1 MSTSIF
7 DRVKREDLRAPAKP
21 EVTPSAEP
29 DAPERQTLT
38 DSMAG
43 GQQNPSEHVDPKLLS
58 KVVPRTLGQAA
69 KPATPNGEGQSEG
82 QGEAAGGGHSQVHPR
97 SYQDGQAIAGVSSV
111 MGLAGGQAD
120 ESPARRH
127 EKAAPD
133 APTPNAPASG
143 EDAKPSAALPR
154 SLGDATQRKAPQP
167 SGGDD
172 PSNPFANIKPPAEA
186 QAQHPRTN
194 IFGSFMPGEDNARK
208 VNEPKPEKPEPEA
221 PTPTRRRPRM

>member
-7 DRVKREDLRAPAKP
+7 DRVKREDLRAPTKSEA
-21 EVTPSAEP
+21 TPSTEP
-29 DAPERQTLT
+29 AAPERQTLT
-38 DSMAG
+38 DSLASR
-43 GQQNPSEHVDPKLLS
+43 QENPSEYVEPKLLS
-58 KVVPRTLGQAA
+58 QVVPRSLGQAA

-127 EKAAPD
+127 EKAAPE
-133 APTPNAPASG
+133 APTPNAPSPG
-143 EDAKPSAALPR
+143 EEQKPSAALPR
-154 SLGDATQRKAPQP
+154 SLGDATQRKAPQH

-186 QAQHPRTN
+186 QTQHSRVN
-194 IFGSFMPGEDNARK
+194 IFGSFMPGEDNTRK
-208 VNEPKPEKPEPEA
+208 VDTPKSEAPTPEA